1 MNLSL
6 PLSRLMKAVL
16 VGAVVL
22 FSSASLHAGAFSR
35 VIIDPGHG
43 DQDVGGNHGLVYEK
57 HLALDT
63 ALRLEYYLKRKG
75 VSTTMTRK
83 SDVFISL
90 AKRASISNRYRNSI
104 FVSVHYN
111 WTWKRDVSGVET
123 FYYSGRSKPLA
134 QYVQSGVLRKVS
146 AVDRKAKYGSY
157 YVLRHTKNPAVLV
170 ECGFVSN
177 SRERARM
184 KKGSW
189 RQKVAEGIGNGILK
203 YQAARRSGRVR

>member
-1 MNLSL
+1 MRRMNTFFKSFAIVTALL
-6 PLSRLMKAVL
+6 LCVNDA
-16 VGAVVL
+16 
-22 FSSASLHAGAFSR
+22 SAGSFSR
-35 VIIDPGHG
+35 VVIDAGHG
-43 DQDVGGNHGLVYEK
+43 DQDVGGNHNRVYEK

-63 ALRLEYYLKRKG
+63 ALRLEYYLKKKG
-75 VSTTMTRK
+75 IRTTMTRK

-90 AKRASISNRYRNSI
+90 AKRASIGNRYRNSI

-111 WTWKRDVSGVET
+111 WTWKKSVSGIET

-134 QYVQSGVLRKVS
+134 QYIQDGMLRKVS
-146 AVDRKAKYGSY
+146 AVNRKAKYGSY

-177 SRERARM
+177 YNERTRM

-189 RQKVAEGIGNGILK
+189 RQRVAEGIGNGIIK
-203 YQAARRSGRVR
+203 YQSARKSGKVN

>member
-1 MNLSL
+1 MSIVAALCTLSL
-6 PLSRLMKAVL
+6 
-16 VGAVVL
+16 
-22 FSSASLHAGAFSR
+22 SAGSFSR
-35 VIIDPGHG
+35 VVIDAGHG
-43 DQDVGGNHGLVYEK
+43 DQDVGGNNGKVYEK

-63 ALRLEYYLKRKG
+63 ALRLEYYLNKKG
-75 VSTTMTRK
+75 VRTTMTRK

-111 WTWKRDVSGVET
+111 WTWKSSVSGLET
-123 FYYSGRSKPLA
+123 FYYSSRSKPLA
-134 QYVQSGVLRKVS
+134 QYIQKSMLRRVG
-146 AVDRKAKYGSY
+146 AVNRGAKYGSY

-177 SRERARM
+177 SSERSRM

-189 RQKVAEGIGNGILK
+189 RQKMAEGIGEGILK
-203 YQAARRSGRVR
+203 YQSARRSGSVQ

>member
-1 MNLSL
+1 MNTFFKSFAIVTALL
-6 PLSRLMKAVL
+6 LCVNDA
-16 VGAVVL
+16 
-22 FSSASLHAGAFSR
+22 SAGSFSR
-35 VIIDPGHG
+35 VVIDAGHG
-43 DQDVGGNHGLVYEK
+43 DQDVGGNHNRVYEK

-63 ALRLEYYLKRKG
+63 ALRLEYYLKKKG
-75 VSTTMTRK
+75 IRTTMTRK

-90 AKRASISNRYRNSI
+90 AKRASIGNRYRNSI

-111 WTWKRDVSGVET
+111 WTWKKSVSGIET

-134 QYVQSGVLRKVS
+134 QYIQDGMLRKVS
-146 AVDRKAKYGSY
+146 AVNRKAKYGSY

-177 SRERARM
+177 YNERTRM

-189 RQKVAEGIGNGILK
+189 RQRVAEGIGNGIIK
-203 YQAARRSGRVR
+203 YQSARKSGKVN

>member
-1 MNLSL
+1 MRRINTFFKSFAIVAALL
-6 PLSRLMKAVL
+6 LCVNDA
-16 VGAVVL
+16 
-22 FSSASLHAGAFSR
+22 SAGSFSR
-35 VIIDPGHG
+35 VVIDAGHG
-43 DQDVGGNHGLVYEK
+43 DQDVGGNHNRVYEK

-63 ALRLEYYLKRKG
+63 ALRLEYYLKKKG
-75 VSTTMTRK
+75 IRTTMTRK

-90 AKRASISNRYRNSI
+90 AKRASIGNRYRNSI

-111 WTWKRDVSGVET
+111 WTWKKSVSGIET

-134 QYVQSGVLRKVS
+134 QYIQDGMLRKVS
-146 AVDRKAKYGSY
+146 AVNRKAKYGSY

-177 SRERARM
+177 YNERTRM

-189 RQKVAEGIGNGILK
+189 RQRVAEGIGNGIIK
-203 YQAARRSGRVR
+203 YQSARKSGKVH

>member
-1 MNLSL
+1 MKILRLSGA
-6 PLSRLMKAVL
+6 RVI
-16 VGAVVL
+16 AVVSVFI
-22 FSSASLHAGAFSR
+22 FSLGMQSLQAGAFSR
-35 VIIDPGHG
+35 VVIDAGHG

-63 ALRLEYYLKRKG
+63 AMRLEYYLNKKG
-75 VSTTMTRK
+75 IKTTMTRK
-83 SDVFISL
+83 SDNFISL
-90 AKRASISNRYRNSI
+90 AKRASIGNRYRNSI

-111 WTWKRDVSGVET
+111 WTWKSSVSGLET

-134 QYVQSGVLRKVS
+134 QYIQSGMLSKVS
-146 AVDRKAKYGSY
+146 ARNRGAKYGSY

-177 SRERARM
+177 SSERSRM

-189 RQKVAEGIGNGILK
+189 RQRIAEGIGKGIIK
-203 YQAARRSGRVR
+203 YQKARKSGRLN